1 MKSIALSIFLNKWS
15 AGTNSSML
23 NISTCSRFPLCF
35 TITFITAFIISHICE
50 KAQLFLDFFGSLDLL
65 YGFEFIFDDI
75 GKIGY
80 HAVGAPVAELFGGL
94 ELIDSPDSDSLA
106 GVMRLFN
113 ELL

>member
-1 MKSIALSIFLNKWS
+1 MTTSLQQTKAKTK
-15 AGTNSSML
+15 GCR
-23 NISTCSRFPLCF
+23 IS
-35 TITFITAFIISHICE
+35 
-50 KAQLFLDFFGSLDLL
+50 GSLDLL

-75 GKIGY
+75 RKIGY